1 MTTKTLRKWS
11 WVHKW
16 TSLICTAF
24 LLMLCT
30 TGLPLIFKD
39 EIDHLLHEEV
49 DAAEVPAGTPKA
61 NLDRVVAA
69 GLAKHSDQV
78 VQFVI
83 WDREEPNVVM
93 LSVGKSYDSDP
104 TKNLLVRVDA
114 HTAQYL
120 DSPDVTRR
128 LTYILLKLHTDMFAD
143 LPGKLFLGLMG
154 ILFVVAIVSGVVVY
168 APSMRKLE
176 FGTVRHHRPR
186 RVRWLDLHNL
196 LGVVTAAWVLVVG
209 FTGVVNTWADVIL
222 KIWQFGQ
229 LSEMTGSFKG
239 MPVPQKLGSIEV
251 TVQTAQRAVPGMTP
265 FFVAYPGTPFT
276 SHGHFAVFMRGGTP
290 LTSRLLKPALV
301 DAATGEFTDARDMPW
316 YVTAL
321 FVSQPLHFGDYG
333 GMPLKIIWAV
343 LDLIT
348 IAVLGSGLY
357 LWLRRSPQPRRE
369 AAAAEIA
376 APSHGQPT

>member
-1 MTTKTLRKWS
+1 MNTRTIGRWS

-24 LLMLCT
+24 LLMLCI

-39 EIDHLLHEEV
+39 EIDELLHEEV
-49 DAAEVPAGTPKA
+49 AAAEVPAGTPKA
-61 NLDRVVAA
+61 DLDRVVGA
-69 GLAKHSDQV
+69 GLAQHPGQV
-78 VQFVI
+78 VQFLI
-83 WDREEPNVVM
+83 WDRDEPDKVT

-104 TKNLLVRVDA
+104 AKNVFVHVDA
-114 HTAQYL
+114 HTGKYL

-154 ILFVVAIVSGVVVY
+154 LLFVIALVSGLVVY

-176 FGTVRHHRPR
+176 FGTVRRHRPR

-196 LGVVTAAWVLVVG
+196 LGVVTVGWTLVVG

-229 LSEMTGSFKG
+229 LAEMTGPFKG
-239 MPVPQKLGSIEV
+239 MPVPQNLHSIEAV
-251 TVQTAQRAVPGMTP
+251 VQTAKREVPGMIP

-276 SHGHFAVFMRGGTP
+276 STAHFAVFMRGDTP
-290 LTSRLLKPALV
+290 LTSRLLKPALIN
-301 DAATGEFTDARDMPW
+301 AATGEFTDSRDLPW

-321 FVSQPLHFGDYG
+321 LVSQPLHFGDYG
-333 GMPLKIIWAV
+333 GMPLKIIWAM
-343 LDLIT
+343 LDVIT
-348 IAVLGSGLY
+348 IMVLGSGLY
-357 LWLRRSPQPRRE
+357 LWLWRAPRVRRE
-369 AAAAEIA
+369 PAAEIA
-376 APSHGQPT
+376 APSYGSST

>member
-1 MTTKTLRKWS
+1 MNTRTIRRWS

-16 TSLICTAF
+16 TSLVCTAF
-24 LLMLCT
+24 LLMLCI

-39 EIDHLLHEEV
+39 EIDELLHEEV
-49 DAAEVPAGTPKA
+49 AAAEVPAGTPKA
-61 NLDRVVAA
+61 DLDRVVAA
-69 GLAKHSDQV
+69 GLAQHPGQV
-78 VQFVI
+78 VQFLI
-83 WDREEPNVVM
+83 WDRDEPDKVT

-104 TKNLLVRVDA
+104 TKNVFVHVDA
-114 HTAQYL
+114 HTGTYL
-120 DSPDVTRR
+120 DSPDVTHR

-154 ILFVVAIVSGVVVY
+154 LLFVVAIVSGVVVY

-176 FGTVRHHRPR
+176 FGTVRRHRPR

-196 LGVVTAAWVLVVG
+196 LGVVTVGWALAVG

-229 LSEMTGSFKG
+229 LAEMTGPFKG
-239 MPVPQKLGSIEV
+239 MPVPQNLHSIEAV
-251 TVQTAQRAVPGMTP
+251 VQTAKREVPGMIP

-276 SHGHFAVFMRGGTP
+276 STAHFAVFMRGDTP
-290 LTSRLLKPALV
+290 LTSRLLKPALIN
-301 DAATGEFTDARDMPW
+301 AATGEFTDSRDLPW

-321 FVSQPLHFGDYG
+321 LVSQPLHFGDYG

-343 LDLIT
+343 LDIIT
-348 IAVLGSGLY
+348 IMVLGSGLY
-357 LWLRRSPQPRRE
+357 LWLWRAPRVRRE
-369 AAAAEIA
+369 PAAEIA
-376 APSHGQPT
+376 APSYGPSA